1 MKNKNRGLRFRRY
14 RKWMDKLVV
23 QFAALILATNILFMG
38 ICFAFQYKR
47 VSKIFLQEQEN
58 EWIGLFEQSEHNINN
73 LSDQIEYAMRTLS
86 MDFNLRIIEKR
97 KELSDKELIYRATR
111 IINQFNTI
119 QNNYSYIR
127 TISYYSDDGLIVKTG
142 KRGNYIN
149 FLKPDTEKQDWFYSS
164 DMYSVIQE
172 NNLKLNWFGGYTK
185 SDFGLTDLVDS
196 TDQYYISVVR
206 RSIQGG
212 GTIILNINM
221 EYFAD
226 IFSGNDTDRIGNS
239 YIVDEKAQIIA
250 AKDISLIGETRSLE
264 GKEEIQDGIWKL
276 VDENKREKMQLIV
289 YTLPFAGGWFLVGE
303 KPVAEIV
310 KSTAELKNIL
320 LLSCILSA
328 SASVLISLWWS
339 YRKLKPLNQLCEVM
353 QRVGNGELGS
363 MLENHSQN
371 EIGMLTR
378 HFNRMSLEVK
388 GMFEELKKAEEDK
401 RNMEMKMLRSQ
412 INPHLIS
419 NTLNTIKWMA
429 ILNHEENIAKSISLL
444 ADFLHPVFRN
454 SSPFCTIREELGYVK
469 TYVAIMNLRF
479 ADGFRLEENVPEEY
493 SGYTVMRFLLQPVV
507 ENSILH
513 GFGERGT
520 GTIRISMETEEND
533 GILQVADNGCGFDEE
548 ALVQIRRKLEA
559 DMLSEGKHVGLE
571 NVNHRLRL
579 WYGEAYG
586 VKIDNGKEGGGIV
599 RIRFRLDT
607 ES

>member
-1 MKNKNRGLRFRRY
+1 MSKNTKKGIYFRRW

-38 ICFAFQYKR
+38 ICFIFQYKR
-47 VSKIFLQEQEN
+47 VSRIFLQEQEN

-73 LSDQIEYAMRTLS
+73 LSEQIEYAVRTLA
-86 MDFNLRIIEKR
+86 MDDNLRIIEK
-97 KELSDKELIYRATR
+97 KKDLSEKELIYYATQ

-127 TISYYSDDGLIVKTG
+127 TISYYSDDGLIMKTG
-142 KRGNYIN
+142 KRGNFIN
-149 FLKPDTEKQDWFYSS
+149 FLDPDMEKQDWFYSS
-164 DMYSVIQE
+164 DIYSSMQE
-172 NNLKLNWFGGYTK
+172 KKLKLGWFGGYTK
-185 SDFGLTDLVDS
+185 SDFGLTDLVES
-196 TDQYYISVVR
+196 SDQYYISVAKR
-206 RSIQGG
+206 TIMGM

-221 EYFAD
+221 SYFAD
-226 IFSGNDTDRIGNS
+226 IFSGNDTERIGNS
-239 YIVDEKAQIIA
+239 YIVDEKDRIIA
-250 AKDISLIGETRSLE
+250 AKDLSLIGEERTLAD
-264 GKEEIQDGIWKL
+264 KEEIQDGIWKL
-276 VDENKREKMQLIV
+276 VEKRMQVIA
-289 YTLPFAGGWFLVGE
+289 YTLPVMGGWFLVGE

-328 SASVLISLWWS
+328 CASVLMSLWWS
-339 YRKLKPLNQLCEVM
+339 YRKLKPLNQLCAVM

-363 MLENHSQN
+363 MVENHSQN

-388 GMFEELKKAEEDK
+388 GMFEGMKKAEEDK
-401 RNMEMKMLRSQ
+401 RNMELRMLRSQ

-429 ILNHEENIAKSISLL
+429 ILNREENIAKSISLL
-444 ADFLHPVFRN
+444 ADFLHPLFRS

-479 ADGFRLEENVPEEY
+479 ADGFHLEESIPEEY
-493 SGYTVMRFLLQPVV
+493 FRYSIMRFLLQPVV

-513 GFGERGT
+513 GFGERGS
-520 GTIRISMETEEND
+520 GTIRISMETEGKD
-533 GILQVADNGCGFDEE
+533 GILRVADDGCGFDEE
-548 ALVQIRRKLEA
+548 ALSHIRRKLEE
-559 DMLSEGKHVGLE
+559 DVLSEGDHVGLE

-579 WYGEAYG
+579 WYGAAYG
-586 VKIDNGKEGGGIV
+586 LTIDNGEDRGGIV
-599 RIRFRLDT
+599 CIRFRLDT
-607 ES
+607 EI